1 MLLFPYYCDELW
13 AHGDEE
19 YWGFI
24 FCIHSL
30 SSLVTCKFSF
40 LRKMWKMENNK
51 YKYKYICNVKV
62 GDY

>member
-1 MLLFPYYCDELW
+1 MLLFPYG

-30 SSLVTCKFSF
+30 SSSVTCKFSF
-40 LRKMWKMENNK
+40 LRKKENN
-51 YKYKYICNVKV
+51 KYKYICNVKV